1 MAGEPRAGLSRRN
14 VLRAFGGVAM
24 VGLAGCS
31 RSQADAASPTDIGG
45 GEPGSVF
52 QSLSFDL
59 GDLVIGLPENHG
71 VSRISLVEPDGTVF
85 TSVSPDFAAT
95 TVRMAIADPEIG
107 YTDYVHYT
115 PGVHELVAKIRDRTE
130 RRDLSLVPD
139 VSVERISVYREGVQ
153 SGDFGRLV
161 LEIQNQG
168 NAPTWVY
175 DIAFEDAPNWT
186 VNRPIKQLAG
196 IPLHGDVNT
205 DEVIVPPGQ
214 TREFVTSR
222 PPLWFEEDGPS
233 DCSGQEFQFKVIVA
247 TAAGDTI
254 TRTVRA
260 VVGGSRKSAT
270 TGDRFVCDDS
280 TIEVV
285 NGAR

>member
-1 MAGEPRAGLSRRN
+1 MPAMSRRN
-14 VLRAFGGVAM
+14 VLRTLGGAAM

-31 RSQADAASPTDIGG
+31 RSQANPVSPTDVGG

-71 VSRISLVEPDGTVF
+71 VSQISLVQSGGTVF
-85 TSVSPDFAAT
+85 TTVRPDFAAT

-115 PGVHELVAKIRDRTE
+115 PGTHELVARIGDQAE

-139 VSVERISVYREGVQ
+139 VSVERISVYREGTR

-161 LEIQNQG
+161 LELQNQG
-168 NAPTWVY
+168 TAPTWVY
-175 DIAFEDAPNWT
+175 DIAFENAPNWT
-186 VNRPIKQLAG
+186 VNRPTKQLAG
-196 IPLHGDVNT
+196 IPLHGDVT
-205 DEVIVPPGQ
+205 ADEVTIPSGQ
-214 TREFVTSR
+214 TREFITSR
-222 PPLWFEEDGPS
+222 SPLSFDEDGPS
-233 DCSGQEFQFKVIVA
+233 DCSGQEFQFRVLVA

-254 TRTVRA
+254 TRTVKA

-285 NGAR
+285 NGA